1 MKIIENLNRHIWFH
15 IVLKIGEFIYP
26 WGSGH
31 YSRMM
36 RLNEVLGDY
45 IKENFEVHF
54 SSKDHVYEKLL
65 KKFPNE
71 RERIHE
77 VLMPTPIDGKFGPS
91 VSMSLMNL
99 LLPISKNPPLV
110 RQIANYL
117 REERKIYN
125 KEKFDLVINDG
136 DMGSNI
142 LAKNRNIPSLFV
154 TNQFRPRLYNS
165 RSYLYPSLIFIAK
178 QIAKASKILVADSP
192 PPFTMCEYNL
202 NFIKEVEKKVFYV
215 GHFTNQKQIKKE
227 QISDI
232 EKLVR
237 DNEFGYWMRTGN
249 KSTNDGT
256 GQRYEEVFHQDKMK
270 NEKRVISHARN
281 DPKINSVLAKNGKKY
296 SISDAVE
303 KKVDWIQIDV
313 GFLSEQEKDTI
324 LDLCNYSV
332 VNGSHTVMGE
342 IMGGK
347 SKPII
352 GIPIYDEHTNNIRW
366 AEEKNLGV
374 LATKTNQVVKAIS
387 KIKEN
392 YGKFEEN
399 LSDFSKNFMP
409 NGAENSAKIAA
420 QILEEKR

>member
-1 MKIIENLNRHIWFH
+1 
-15 IVLKIGEFIYP
+15 VLKIGEFIYP

-45 IKENFEVHF
+45 IKEEFEIHF

-65 KKFPNE
+65 KKFPDE
-71 RERIHE
+71 KEKIHKI
-77 VLMPTPIDGKFGPS
+77 LMPTPIDGKFGPS

-110 RQIANYL
+110 RQIVNYL
-117 REERKIYN
+117 REERKLYN

-142 LAKNRNIPSLFV
+142 LAKNRDIPSLFI
-154 TNQFRPRLYNS
+154 TNQFRPKLYDS
-165 RSYLYPSLIFIAK
+165 RSYLYPSLIFVAK

-192 PPFTMCEYNL
+192 PPYTVCEYNL
-202 NFIKEVEKKVFYV
+202 NFIKEVEEKVVYV
-215 GHFTNQKQIKKE
+215 GYFTNNKQIKKGD
-227 QISDI
+227 SSNL
-232 EKLVR
+232 EKLVEN
-237 DNEFGYWMRTGN
+237 NEFGYWMRTGN
-249 KSTNDGT
+249 KSTNNGT
-256 GQRYEEVFHQDKMK
+256 GQRYEEVFHQEEMK
-270 NEKRVISHARN
+270 DEKRIISHARN
-281 DPKINSVLAKNGKKY
+281 DSNIDSVIGKDGKKY
-296 SISDAVE
+296 SISEALD
-303 KKVDWIQIDV
+303 KKIDWIQIDI

-324 LDLCNYSV
+324 LNLCKYAV

-342 IMGGK
+342 IMGRK

-366 AEEKNLGV
+366 AEENNLGV
-374 LATKTNQVVKAIS
+374 LAIKTNQVISAIS

-392 YGKFEEN
+392 YEKFEEN
-399 LSDFSKNFMP
+399 LSKFSKNFVP

-420 QILEEKR
+420 QTLEEKK

>member
-1 MKIIENLNRHIWFH
+1 M
-15 IVLKIGEFIYP
+15 LKIGEFIYP

-36 RLNEVLGDY
+36 RLNEILEDH
-45 IKENFEVHF
+45 IKEEFEVHF

-65 KKFPNE
+65 KKFPDQKE
-71 RERIHE
+71 KIHE
-77 VLMPTPIDGKFGPS
+77 ILMPTPIDGKFGPS

-99 LLPISKNPPLV
+99 LLPVSKNPPLV

-117 REERKIYN
+117 REERKLYN

-154 TNQFRPRLYNS
+154 TNQFRPKLYNS
-165 RSYLYPSLIFIAK
+165 RSYLYPSLIFVAK

-192 PPFTMCEYNL
+192 PPYTMCEYNL
-202 NFIKEVEKKVFYV
+202 NFIKEVQEKITYV
-215 GHFTNQKQIKKE
+215 GHFTNSKEIKKE
-227 QISDI
+227 KESDL
-232 EKLVR
+232 EKLVK

-256 GQRYEEVFHQDKMK
+256 GQRYEEVFHQNEMND
-270 NEKRVISHARN
+270 EKRIISHARN
-281 DPKINSVLAKNGKKY
+281 NPDIDSVIGKDGKKY
-296 SISDAVE
+296 SITEALE
-303 KKVDWIQIDV
+303 RKIDWIQIDI

-324 LDLCNYSV
+324 LNLCKYAV

-374 LATKTNQVVKAIS
+374 LAIKTNQVTQGIS

-392 YGKFEEN
+392 YEEFQDS
-399 LSDFSKNFMP
+399 LKEFSKNFVP

-420 QILEEKR
+420 QTIEEKR

>member
-1 MKIIENLNRHIWFH
+1 
-15 IVLKIGEFIYP
+15 VLKIGEFIYP

-36 RLNEVLGDY
+36 RLNEILADY
-45 IKENFEVHF
+45 IKEKFEVHF

-65 KKFPNE
+65 KKFPDQKE
-71 RERIHE
+71 KIHE
-77 VLMPTPIDGKFGPS
+77 ILMPTPIDGKFGPS
-91 VSMSLMNL
+91 VSLSLMNV
-99 LLPISKNPPLV
+99 LLPIAKNPPLV
-110 RQIANYL
+110 RQIINYL
-117 REERKIYN
+117 REERKLYN

-165 RSYLYPSLIFIAK
+165 RSYLYPSLIFVAK
-178 QIAKASKILVADSP
+178 QIGKASKILVADSP
-192 PPFTMCEYNL
+192 PPYTMCEYNL
-202 NFIKEVEKKVFYV
+202 NFTREVKDKVFYV
-215 GHFTNQKQIKKE
+215 GHFTNSKQIKK
-227 QISDI
+227 QDSSDL
-232 EKLVR
+232 EKLVQG
-237 DNEFGYWMRTGN
+237 NEFGYWMRTGN

-256 GQRYEEVFHQDKMK
+256 GQRYEQVFHQDEMK
-270 NEKRVISHARN
+270 KEKRVISHARN
-281 DPKINSVLAKNGKKY
+281 DSNIDTVLGKDGEKY
-296 SISDAVE
+296 SIPEALD
-303 KKVDWIQIDV
+303 KKIDWIQIDI
-313 GFLSEQEKDTI
+313 GFISEQEKDTI
-324 LDLCNYSV
+324 LDLCKYAV

-374 LATKTNQVVKAIS
+374 LAIKTSQVTLGIS
-387 KIKEN
+387 TIKEN
-392 YGKFEEN
+392 YEGFQDSLKE
-399 LSDFSKNFMP
+399 FSKNFIP

-420 QILEEKR
+420 QTIEEKR

>member
-1 MKIIENLNRHIWFH
+1 M
-15 IVLKIGEFIYP
+15 LKIGEFIYP

-36 RLNEVLGDY
+36 RLNEVLGDH
-45 IKENFEVHF
+45 IKEDYEVHF

-65 KKFPNE
+65 KRFPDE

-77 VLMPTPIDGKFGPS
+77 ILMPTPIDGKFGPS

-117 REERKIYN
+117 REERKLYN

-142 LAKNRNIPSLFV
+142 LAKNRNIPSLFI

-165 RSYLYPSLIFIAK
+165 RSYLYPSLIFVAK
-178 QIAKASKILVADSP
+178 QIQKASKILVADSP
-192 PPFTMCEYNL
+192 PPYTMCEYNL
-202 NFIKEVEKKVFYV
+202 NFIKEAEDKVTYV
-215 GHFTNQKQIKKE
+215 GHFTNSKK
-227 QISDI
+227 I
-232 EKLVR
+232 EKTESSDLEKLIEN
-237 DNEFGYWMRTGN
+237 NEFGYWMRTGN

-256 GQRYEEVFHQDKMK
+256 GQRYEQVFHKDEMK
-270 NEKRVISHARN
+270 TEKRIISHARN
-281 DPKINSVLAKNGKKY
+281 DPNIDSVIGKDGKRY
-296 SISDAVE
+296 SISDALE
-303 KKVDWIQIDV
+303 RKIDWIQIDV
-313 GFLSEQEKDTI
+313 GFLSEQEKDTV
-324 LDLCNYSV
+324 LDLCKYAV

-347 SKPII
+347 TKPII
-352 GIPIYDEHTNNIRW
+352 GIPIYDEHTNNIKW
-366 AEEKNLGV
+366 AQEKNLGI
-374 LATKTNQVVKAIS
+374 LATKTKQVIEGIS
-387 KIKEN
+387 RIREN
-392 YGKFEEN
+392 YAKFEESLN
-399 LSDFSKNFMP
+399 EFSKNFVP

-420 QILEEKR
+420 QTLEEKR

>member
-1 MKIIENLNRHIWFH
+1 MF
-15 IVLKIGEFIYP
+15 KIGEFIYP

-36 RLNEVLGDY
+36 RLNEVLGNQ
-45 IKENFEVHF
+45 IKDEFEIHF
-54 SSKDHVYEKLL
+54 SSKGHVYEKLL
-65 KKFPNE
+65 KRFPDE
-71 RERIHE
+71 KEKIHE
-77 VLMPTPIDGKFGPS
+77 ILMPTPIDGKFGPS

-117 REERKIYN
+117 REERKLYN

-142 LAKNRNIPSLFV
+142 LAKNRDIPSLFI
-154 TNQFRPRLYNS
+154 TNQFRPRLYS
-165 RSYLYPSLIFIAK
+165 TRAYLYPSLIFVAK

-192 PPFTMCEYNL
+192 PPYTMCEYNL
-202 NFIKEVEKKVFYV
+202 NFIKEVENKITYV
-215 GHFTNQKQIKKE
+215 GHFTSGKKVKKE
-227 QISDI
+227 QKSEL
-232 EKLVR
+232 EKLIESE
-237 DNEFGYWMRTGN
+237 EFGYWMRTGN

-256 GQRYEEVFHQDKMK
+256 GQRYEEIFHQDEMQK
-270 NEKRVISHARN
+270 EKRIVSHAKN
-281 DPKINSVLAKNGKKY
+281 DPKIDSVKGRDGKTY
-296 SISDAVE
+296 SILDALE
-303 KKVDWIQIDV
+303 KKIDWIQIDI
-313 GFLSEQEKDTI
+313 GFLSEQQKDSV
-324 LDLCNYSV
+324 LNLCKYAV

-352 GIPIYDEHTNNIRW
+352 GIPIYDEHTNNIKW
-366 AEEKNLGV
+366 AQEKNLGF
-374 LATKTNQVVKAIS
+374 LAIKPKHVTKAIT

-392 YGKFEEN
+392 YEEFEQN
-399 LSDFSKNFMP
+399 LIEFSKNFEP
-409 NGAENSAKIAA
+409 NGAENTAKMVA

>member
-1 MKIIENLNRHIWFH
+1 M
-15 IVLKIGEFIYP
+15 LKIGEFIYP

-36 RLNEVLGDY
+36 RLNEVLGDH
-45 IKENFEVHF
+45 IKEDFEVHF

-65 KKFPNE
+65 KKFPDE

-77 VLMPTPIDGKFGPS
+77 ILMPTPIDGKFGPS

-117 REERKIYN
+117 REERKLYN

-142 LAKNRNIPSLFV
+142 LAKNRNIPSLFI
-154 TNQFRPRLYNS
+154 TNQFRPKLYSS
-165 RSYLYPSLIFIAK
+165 RSYLYPSLMFVAK
-178 QIAKASKILVADSP
+178 QIQKASKILVADSP
-192 PPFTMCEYNL
+192 PPYTMCEYNL
-202 NFIKEVEKKVFYV
+202 NFIKETEDKVIYV
-215 GHFTNQKQIKKE
+215 GHFTNSKKIDRVE
-227 QISDI
+227 SSDL
-232 EKLVR
+232 EKLIE

-256 GQRYEEVFHQDKMK
+256 GQRYEEVFRKDEMK
-270 NEKRVISHARN
+270 TEKRIISHARN
-281 DPKINSVLAKNGKKY
+281 DQNIDSVIGKDGKKY
-296 SISDAVE
+296 SISDALE
-303 KKVDWIQIDV
+303 KKIDWIQIDV
-313 GFLSEQEKDTI
+313 GFLSEQEKDTV
-324 LDLCNYSV
+324 LDSCKYAV

-347 SKPII
+347 AKPII

-366 AEEKNLGV
+366 AEEKNLGI
-374 LATKTNQVVKAIS
+374 LATKTRQVIEGIS
-387 KIKEN
+387 KIREN
-392 YGKFEEN
+392 YDKFEDSLNE
-399 LSDFSKNFMP
+399 FSKNFVP

-420 QILEEKR
+420 QTLEEKR